1 MNPFYCMH
9 PKLFSAWMHM
19 FLDRVE
25 VVSNKLIYFHS
36 ETGIKVWQYHES
48 VHAFCTMGVP
58 A

>member
-1 MNPFYCMH
+1 
-9 PKLFSAWMHM
+9 M